1 MTRYEYMEQMGEE
14 LAKELVRM
22 GLMSTRYIEYF
33 NICKFHKEHGNKRS
47 ITCKHFHAKYSTIGH
62 ALCVMTKDIKI

>member
-14 LAKELVRM
+14 LAKELVKM

-33 NICKFHKEHGNKRS
+33 KICKFHKEHGNKRS
-47 ITCKHFHAKYSTIGH
+47 ITCKHFRVPYSTIGY
-62 ALCVMTKDIKI
+62 ALRVMTNDIKI

>member
-14 LAKELVRM
+14 LAKELVKM
-22 GLMSTRYIEYF
+22 GLMSVRYIEYF

-47 ITCKHFHAKYSTIGH
+47 ITCKHFRAKYSTIGH

>member
-14 LAKELVRM
+14 LAKELVKM

-33 NICKFHKEHGNKRS
+33 NICKFHKEHQCKRS
-47 ITCKHFHAKYSTIGH
+47 ITCAHFRAKYSTIGH
-62 ALCVMTKDIKI
+62 ALRIMTEEIKI

>member
-1 MTRYEYMEQMGEE
+1 MTRYEYMEQMGDA
-14 LAKELVRM
+14 LAKELVKM

-47 ITCKHFHAKYSTIGH
+47 ITCKHFHAQYSTIGY
-62 ALCVMTKDIKI
+62 ALLVMTKEIKI